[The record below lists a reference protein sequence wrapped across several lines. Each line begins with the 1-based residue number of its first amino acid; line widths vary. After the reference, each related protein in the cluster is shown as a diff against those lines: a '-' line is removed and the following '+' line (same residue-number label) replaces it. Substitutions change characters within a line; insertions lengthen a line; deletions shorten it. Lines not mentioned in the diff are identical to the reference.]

1 MKTLLTFFITLFF
14 FSSTQVK
21 AICMNDDDLMDY
33 AIMSY
38 METSWT
44 LMKACIERVPDFN
57 YKTYDDFYIEF
68 KKVNKIS
75 NGYVDKYF
83 KQLYSNNIIWKKKK
97 KENIALIVNSYKAE
111 VIDKIDINE
120 LCEKL
125 EYSSQKYIDNDLQ
138 VFLDDIAATLARE
151 ARAIIPK
158 C

>member
-1 MKTLLTFFITLFF
+1 MKKIFIIITLCI
-14 FSSTQVK
+14 FSFTQAK

-33 AIMSY
+33 AIVSY

-57 YKTYDDFYIEF
+57 YKTYDDFYMEF

>member
-1 MKTLLTFFITLFF
+1 MKKTLIIITLCI
-14 FSSTQVK
+14 FSFTQAK

-33 AIMSY
+33 AIVSY

>member
-1 MKTLLTFFITLFF
+1 MKKIFIIITLCI
-14 FSSTQVK
+14 FSFTQAK

>member
-1 MKTLLTFFITLFF
+1 MKKIFIIITLCI
-14 FSSTQVK
+14 FSFTQAK

-33 AIMSY
+33 AIVSY

-111 VIDKIDINE
+111 VIDKMDIKE
-120 LCEKL
+120 LCERL
-125 EYSSQKYIDNDLQ
+125 NYSSQRYIDNDLQ
-138 VFLDDIAATLARE
+138 VFLDDIAATDARQ
-151 ARAIIPK
+151 ARALIPK

>member
-1 MKTLLTFFITLFF
+1 MKKIFIIITLCI
-14 FSSTQVK
+14 FSFTQAK
-21 AICMNDDDLMDY
+21 AICMSDDDLMDY
-33 AIMSY
+33 AIVSY

-57 YKTYDDFYIEF
+57 YKTYDDFYMEF

-83 KQLYSNNIIWKKKK
+83 KQLYSNNIVWKKKK

>member
-1 MKTLLTFFITLFF
+1 MKKIFIIITLCI
-14 FSSTQVK
+14 FSFTQAK

-33 AIMSY
+33 AIVSY

-151 ARAIIPK
+151 ARALIPK

>member
-1 MKTLLTFFITLFF
+1 MKKIFIIITLCI
-14 FSSTQVK
+14 FSFTQAK

-33 AIMSY
+33 AIVSY

>member
-1 MKTLLTFFITLFF
+1 M
-14 FSSTQVK
+14 S
-21 AICMNDDDLMDY
+21 DDDLMDY
-33 AIMSY
+33 AIVSY

-57 YKTYDDFYIEF
+57 YKTYDDFYMEF

-83 KQLYSNNIIWKKKK
+83 KQLYSNNIVWKKKK

-111 VIDKIDINE
+111 VIDKIDIKE

-125 EYSSQKYIDNDLQ
+125 EYSSQKFIDNDLQ
-138 VFLDDIAATLARE
+138 VFLDEIAATLARE
-151 ARAIIPK
+151 ARALMPK

>member
-1 MKTLLTFFITLFF
+1 M
-14 FSSTQVK
+14 S
-21 AICMNDDDLMDY
+21 DDDLMDY
-33 AIMSY
+33 AIVSY

-57 YKTYDDFYIEF
+57 YKTYDDFYMEF

-83 KQLYSNNIIWKKKK
+83 KQLYSNNIVWKKKK

-111 VIDKIDINE
+111 VIDKMDIKE

-125 EYSSQKYIDNDLQ
+125 EYSSQKFIDNDLQ
-138 VFLDDIAATLARE
+138 VFLDEIAATLARE
-151 ARAIIPK
+151 ARALMPK